1 RTTTKNTRNHMSS
14 TTQVRLF
21 NPEGMPSAL
30 GYSQVAEI
38 TRGKLVY
45 ISGQVSR
52 DASDALIGERDFA
65 AQAKQV
71 FQNLKIAVE
80 AAGGT
85 FSNIVKLNYYC
96 VDTVEPSQLPLV
108 REIRDRFVN
117 TDNPPAS
124 TFVVVSRLVRP
135 EWLIEVEAV
144 AVVPG

>member
-1 RTTTKNTRNHMSS
+1 MSS
-14 TTQVRLF
+14 TAQFRLS
-21 NPEGMPSAL
+21 NPEGMPSAI

-38 TRGKLVY
+38 TCGKLVY

-52 DASDALIGERDFA
+52 DASDALIGERDFG
-65 AQAKQV
+65 AQAEQV

-85 FSNIVKLNYYC
+85 FANIIKLNYYC

>member
-1 RTTTKNTRNHMSS
+1 MSS
-14 TTQVRLF
+14 NAPFRLF
-21 NPEGMPSAL
+21 NPKGMPSSI

-38 TRGKLVY
+38 TGGKLVY

-52 DASDALIGERDFA
+52 DASDALIGERDFG
-65 AQAKQV
+65 AQAEQV

-85 FSNIVKLNYYC
+85 FANIIKLNYYC

>member
-1 RTTTKNTRNHMSS
+1 
-14 TTQVRLF
+14 
-21 NPEGMPSAL
+21 MPSSV

-38 TRGKLVY
+38 TGGKLVY

-52 DASDALIGERDFA
+52 DASDALIGERDFR
-65 AQAKQV
+65 AQAEQV
-71 FQNLKIAVE
+71 FQNIKIAVE

-85 FSNIVKLNYYC
+85 FANIVKLNYYC
-96 VDTVEPSQLPLV
+96 VDTVESSQLPLV

>member
-1 RTTTKNTRNHMSS
+1 MSS
-14 TTQVRLF
+14 NAPFRLF
-21 NPEGMPSAL
+21 NPKGMPSSI

-38 TRGKLVY
+38 TGGKLVY
-45 ISGQVSR
+45 ISGQVSQ
-52 DASDALIGERDFA
+52 DASNELIGERDFGP
-65 AQAKQV
+65 QVEQV
-71 FQNLKIAVE
+71 FRNIKVAVE

-85 FSNIVKLNYYC
+85 FDNVVKLNYYC
-96 VDTVEPSQLPLV
+96 VDTVEPSQMPLV

-117 TDNPPAS
+117 TDDPPAS